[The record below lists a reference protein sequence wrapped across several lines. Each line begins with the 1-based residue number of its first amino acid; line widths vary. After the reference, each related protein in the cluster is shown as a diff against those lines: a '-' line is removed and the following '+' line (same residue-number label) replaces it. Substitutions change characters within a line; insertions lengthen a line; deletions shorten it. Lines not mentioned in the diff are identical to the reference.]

1 MKAKFVIAACFI
13 IAAVGAASAEYVV
26 VGSRTYMSSFPF
38 YGC

>member
-1 MKAKFVIAACFI
+1 MKAKFVIAACFT
-13 IAAVGAASAEYVV
+13 IAAVGCASPAYVV